1 MKLKS
6 CQCCDSINLR
16 VNNDLFSPT
25 LEVWS
30 ACWWMGHYLSRFPK
44 RHIAWANA
52 ETIGCLD
59 LGTMCKNHMKL
70 LASSGVK
77 SARTYE
83 SGGRKRFVGTRHL
96 KQSESLVFQFGTWY
110 PNYNYCCFE
119 VGSIRMIGMIH
130 E

>member
-1 MKLKS
+1 
-6 CQCCDSINLR
+6 
-16 VNNDLFSPT
+16 
-25 LEVWS
+25 
-30 ACWWMGHYLSRFPK
+30 MGHYLSRFPK

-59 LGTMCKNHMKL
+59 LGTMCKQHMKL

-96 KQSESLVFQFGTWY
+96 KQSESLVFQFGIWNIL
-110 PNYNYCCFE
+110 PQLQLLLL
-119 VGSIRMIGMIH
+119 
-130 E
+130 